1 MLMGD
6 YSQMDNQQFKQT
18 KFDSMV
24 TNKTMQLIKAVIP
37 YIDNNMGTMIG
48 MLIKLKELQ
57 NAAQINNNV
66 TIAAMNADKHGDIS
80 CILEDIKNVLD
91 DEEQENISNMMDMME
106 MFKMMSM
113 DENSMN
119 DFMNSAFMNS
129 GFDNA
134 NFDFS
139 SNENNYNEEADNEQ
153 QQMDG

>member
-1 MLMGD
+1 
-6 YSQMDNQQFKQT
+6 MDNQQLKQT

-66 TIAAMNADKHGDIS
+66 TIAVMNADKHGDIS
-80 CILEDIKNVLD
+80 CILEDIKDVLD
-91 DEEQENISNMMDMME
+91 DEEQENISNIMDMME

>member
-1 MLMGD
+1 
-6 YSQMDNQQFKQT
+6 
-18 KFDSMV
+18 MV

-57 NAAQINNNV
+57 NAAKINNNV

-80 CILEDIKNVLD
+80 CILEDIKDVLG

-129 GFDNA
+129 DFGNA

>member
-1 MLMGD
+1 
-6 YSQMDNQQFKQT
+6 MDNQQLKQT

-66 TIAAMNADKHGDIS
+66 SIAAMNADKHGDIS
-80 CILEDIKNVLD
+80 CILEDIKDVLG

-129 GFDNA
+129 DFGNA

>member
-1 MLMGD
+1 
-6 YSQMDNQQFKQT
+6 MDNQQLKQT

-66 TIAAMNADKHGDIS
+66 SIAAMNADKHGDIS
-80 CILEDIKNVLD
+80 CILEDIKDVLG

-106 MFKMMSM
+106 MLKMMSM

-129 GFDNA
+129 DFGNA